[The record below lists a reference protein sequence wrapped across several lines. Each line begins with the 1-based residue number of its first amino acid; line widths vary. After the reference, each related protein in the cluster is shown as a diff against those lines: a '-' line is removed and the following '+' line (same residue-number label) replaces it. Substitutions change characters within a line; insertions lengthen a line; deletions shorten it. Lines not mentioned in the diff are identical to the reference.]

1 MSTWWGFVIP
11 ANWFSRPWKVL
22 RGFSI
27 LDHLWGIYSVNVDTP
42 TISSPKVPSSGK
54 IGKEVFSTPCHKV
67 FNFSHSTFGHDLV
80 PPWSRSQHL
89 NASRLWQKHLL
100 FYGNTPLCGAM
111 TPTMGSDDTI
121 LYNFVWRSSCLLL
134 RFFLLPSELP
144 ALEMPFGGQF
154 WGGQFWVC
162 HSSELPALS
171 IFFCVC
177 WYALQIVLCV
187 V

>member
-67 FNFSHSTFGHDLV
+67 FNFSHTTFVHDLV

-89 NASRLWQKHLL
+89 NASRLWRKHLL

-111 TPTMGSDDTI
+111 TPTMGSDDRI
-121 LYNFVWRSSCLLL
+121 LYNFEWRSSCVLL
-134 RFFLLPSELP
+134 RFFKWVSGVIEINL
-144 ALEMPFGGQF
+144 AITMPEQT
-154 WGGQFWVC
+154 
-162 HSSELPALS
+162 SIINTRRNIITIILS
-171 IFFCVC
+171 I
-177 WYALQIVLCV
+177 LL
-187 V
+187 

>member
-27 LDHLWGIYSVNVDTP
+27 LDHLWGIYSVTVNTP

-111 TPTMGSDDTI
+111 TPTMGSDDRI
-121 LYNFVWRSSCLLL
+121 LYNFVWRSSCVLL
-134 RFFLLPSELP
+134 RFLKWVSGVIEINL
-144 ALEMPFGGQF
+144 AITMPEQT
-154 WGGQFWVC
+154 
-162 HSSELPALS
+162 SIINTRRNIITIILS
-171 IFFCVC
+171 I
-177 WYALQIVLCV
+177 LL
-187 V
+187 

>member
-111 TPTMGSDDTI
+111 TPTMGSDDRI
-121 LYNFVWRSSCLLL
+121 LYNFVWRSSCVLL
-134 RFFLLPSELP
+134 RFFKWVSGVIEINL
-144 ALEMPFGGQF
+144 AITMPEQT
-154 WGGQFWVC
+154 
-162 HSSELPALS
+162 SIIKTRRNIITIILS
-171 IFFCVC
+171 I
-177 WYALQIVLCV
+177 LL
-187 V
+187 